1 MKMSISK
8 YIGRIP
14 EVGLSRYQELKRFI
28 TVSACLI
35 GFLLLLPFFI
45 FGQEKP
51 PKPISITVSAEQHL
65 EFGTVI
71 QTGTSGT
78 VYISKAGS
86 RSVSG
91 SVYEKSSV
99 YTPAL
104 FIVTALPGTLITIS
118 TITSSGLKNALNTLP
133 LAFDI
138 NLDTSTGSQFI
149 CSMTGSTSVYVG
161 GTLTVNSLI
170 ANPAGPYTG
179 TFTITF
185 IQQ

>member
-1 MKMSISK
+1 MKKSISK
-8 YIGRIP
+8 YIGKIQV
-14 EVGLSRYQELKRFI
+14 VGLSHYQQLKHFI
-28 TVSACLI
+28 TVSAFLI
-35 GFLLLLPFFI
+35 GILLLMPFVI
-45 FGQEKP
+45 FCQERP
-51 PKPISITVSAEQHL
+51 PKPITITVSAQQHL

-78 VYISKAGS
+78 VYISKSGS

-91 SVYEKSSV
+91 SVYEKSSI

-118 TITSSGLKNALNTLP
+118 TITSSGLKNGLNTLP

-149 CSMTGSTSVYVG
+149 CGMTGSTSVYVG